1 MKTAYN
7 KLKRRNAI
15 LFNYFVLFVIFSL
28 IPSMIM
34 NGPDFIYNIASD
46 SKDVTQTSL
55 ELSYFIYAFI
65 FYNCGLIAAWGF
77 EKTDGYK
84 HSNST
89 FTFLSVALTFIS
101 LFAVGFGIAFLAIV
115 RPSFFTGIK

>member
-1 MKTAYN
+1 
-7 KLKRRNAI
+7 
-15 LFNYFVLFVIFSL
+15 
-28 IPSMIM
+28 MIM
-34 NGPDFIYNIASD
+34 SGPDFIYNIASD

-65 FYNCGLIAAWGF
+65 FYNCGLIVALGF
-77 EKTDGYK
+77 GYK

-101 LFAVGFGIAFLAIV
+101 LFVVCFGIAFLAIV

>member
-1 MKTAYN
+1 MKAAYN

-15 LFNYFVLFVIFSL
+15 LFNYFVLFVVFSL
-28 IPSMIM
+28 IPSMIKS
-34 NGPDFIYNIASD
+34 GPDFIYNIASD

-65 FYNCGLIAAWGF
+65 FYSCGLFVARGF
-77 EKTDGYK
+77 EKVDGYK

-89 FTFLSVALTFIS
+89 FTFLSVVLTFVSFFVVCI
-101 LFAVGFGIAFLAIV
+101 GIAFLAIV
-115 RPSFFTGIK
+115 HPSLFTGIK

>member
-28 IPSMIM
+28 IPSMIRS
-34 NGPDFIYNIASD
+34 GPDFIYNIASD

-65 FYNCGLIAAWGF
+65 FYNCGLIVAWGF
-77 EKTDGYK
+77 EKIDGYK

-89 FTFLSVALTFIS
+89 FTFLSIALTFVSFVAIGIGFIFIS
-101 LFAVGFGIAFLAIV
+101 IV
-115 RPSFFTGIK
+115 HPFSFRN